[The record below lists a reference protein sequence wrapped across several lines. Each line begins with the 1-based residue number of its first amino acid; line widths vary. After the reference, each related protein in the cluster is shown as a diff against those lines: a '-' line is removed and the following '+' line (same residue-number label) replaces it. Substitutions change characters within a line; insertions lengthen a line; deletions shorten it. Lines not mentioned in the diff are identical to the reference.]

1 MTAGRP
7 PKPTAL
13 KVLQGTD
20 RPDRANT
27 SEPTP
32 PAGPVSPP
40 SWLRGRARTL
50 FKARAAMLVGMKV
63 ATTADA
69 DALALYCAAFTEFV
83 ECDEFIR
90 KHGPIYSS
98 IGPDGGVMHRPYPQ
112 VRMRSDAWRRVQ
124 RMASEFGLSPS
135 SRSKLHIEAG
145 EEPEDPFAEWERGSR
160 STG

>member
-13 KVLQGTD
+13 KVLHGTT
-20 RPDRANT
+20 RPDRANS

-50 FKARAAMLVGMKV
+50 FKARAALLVGMKV

-69 DALALYCAAFTEFV
+69 DALALYCAAYTEFI

-90 KHGPIYSS
+90 EHGRSYTSV
-98 IGPDGGVMHRPYPQ
+98 GEGGITIRRPHPE
-112 VRMRSDAWRRVQ
+112 VRMRADAWRRVQ

-135 SRSKLHIEAG
+135 SRSKLHIESG
-145 EEPEDPFAEWERGSR
+145 EEPADPFAEWERGSR